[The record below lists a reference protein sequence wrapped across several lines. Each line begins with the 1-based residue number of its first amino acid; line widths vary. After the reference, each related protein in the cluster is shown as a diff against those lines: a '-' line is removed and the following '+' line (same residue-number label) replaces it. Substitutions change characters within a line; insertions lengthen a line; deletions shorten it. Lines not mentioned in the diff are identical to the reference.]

1 MFLQGIT
8 KFYTRHPTP
17 PSNARRFGNDHH
29 VRTRIIFLVTSPL
42 RTSSDLLIMDT
53 KRRVVITGMGVV
65 SPNGIGRAAFT
76 EAILEGRSGV
86 RRISRFDPTGLSVQI
101 AGEVPDFDEMAWMD
115 KKERR
120 HVSRVLPLAIAAA
133 AEALADSS
141 LDPAQLSIDQLRRF
155 GVIIGSGGGSQEFT
169 EEQYDLFFHDKQ
181 RQMSVHCVP
190 TTVMG
195 TLASDLSIRFGLRG
209 PSHVVTTGCTSST
222 DAVSY
227 ATRQIQSGRADMI
240 LSGGADSPIALGIVK
255 GFILMKIMTS
265 SWNHAPEKG
274 SRPFSVDRDGFVLA
288 EGSWMFI
295 LEEYEH
301 ARFRGAHMLAEIAGY
316 GSTCEA
322 FHRVRLQECGEEPA
336 RAIGLAMREAGVGA
350 ADIQYVNLHGTSTEL
365 NDRIETRALK
375 LALGEERA
383 HRVPMS
389 ALKSQ
394 IGHPQGACGAA
405 GIASTIVAM
414 QTGRIPPTINLET
427 PDPACDLD
435 YVPRPGR
442 TAAIEHAVANCI
454 AFGSKNSALVLRKVT

>member
-1 MFLQGIT
+1 M
-8 KFYTRHPTP
+8 
-17 PSNARRFGNDHH
+17 A
-29 VRTRIIFLVTSPL
+29 
-42 RTSSDLLIMDT
+42 
-53 KRRVVITGMGVV
+53 KRRVVITGMGAV

-86 RRISRFDPTGLSVQI
+86 RRISRFDASQLSVQI
-101 AGEVPDFDEMAWMD
+101 AGEVAGFDELAWVD

-120 HVSRVLPLAIAAA
+120 QVSRVLPLALAAA
-133 AEALADSS
+133 TEALNSS
-141 LDPAQLSIDQLRRF
+141 GIDPSKLGLDELRRF
-155 GVIIGSGGGSQEFT
+155 GVILGSGGGSQDFT
-169 EEQYDLFFHDKQ
+169 ENQYDFFFHDKQ
-181 RQMSVHCVP
+181 RLMSVHSVP

-195 TLASDLSIRFGLRG
+195 TLSSDLSIRFGLRG

-222 DAVSY
+222 DAISY
-227 ATRQIQSGRADMI
+227 SMRQIQAGRVDVV

-274 SRPFSVDRDGFVLA
+274 SRPFSADRDGFVLA
-288 EGSWMFI
+288 EGSWMLV

-301 ARFRGAHMLAEIAGY
+301 AKARGAKILAEIVGY

-336 RAIGLAMREAGVGA
+336 RAIGLAMQGAG
-350 ADIQYVNLHGTSTEL
+350 IQAQDVHYVNLHGTSTQL

-375 LALGEERA
+375 LVLGEERA
-383 HRVPMS
+383 HQVPMS

-405 GIASTIVAM
+405 GVAATIIAM
-414 QTGRIPPTINLET
+414 QTGRIPPTLNLET
-427 PDPACDLD
+427 PAPECDLD
-435 YVPRPGR
+435 YVPLAGR
-442 TAAIEHAVANCI
+442 RVAIEHAVANCI
-454 AFGSKNSALVLRKVT
+454 AFGSKNSALVLRNIA